1 MPARPLVPDLNRKV
15 TPVADYLDRQVELL
29 LGGHRRGDRLAAGLL
44 RATGRGETAQHEVG
58 ASELTLEQ
66 ARLAIA
72 RDHGYPDWAT
82 VQPRTE
88 DPIDADFEAAC
99 DAIQWGD
106 LETLRALLDA
116 RPGLVRARSPFPH
129 HATLLHHV
137 AANGIEVE
145 RQIQSP
151 ANAVEIM
158 RLLLER
164 GAEVDAL
171 CETYGGGRNQTTMCL
186 LVSSCVPA
194 EAGVQA
200 ALVDELCRV
209 GRR

>member
-1 MPARPLVPDLNRKV
+1 M
-15 TPVADYLDRQVELL
+15 
-29 LGGHRRGDRLAAGLL
+29 
-44 RATGRGETAQHEVG
+44 
-58 ASELTLEQ
+58 
-66 ARLAIA
+66 
-72 RDHGYPDWAT
+72 
-82 VQPRTE
+82 
-88 DPIDADFEAAC
+88 
-99 DAIQWGD
+99 
-106 LETLRALLDA
+106 
-116 RPGLVRARSPFPH
+116 
-129 HATLLHHV
+129 